1 MNNKLQHYL
10 IPKSIDI
17 TKENPL
23 GIILPFT
30 KEILIKPE
38 LFDNLDDYD
47 QNKYQRFSVK
57 IIFSIFLIF

>member
-1 MNNKLQHYL
+1 MTQLHQYL
-10 IPKSIDI
+10 IPKTINL
-17 TKENPL
+17 KEKIPL
-23 GIILPFT
+23 GIILDFS
-30 KEILIKPE
+30 KEIIVSPD